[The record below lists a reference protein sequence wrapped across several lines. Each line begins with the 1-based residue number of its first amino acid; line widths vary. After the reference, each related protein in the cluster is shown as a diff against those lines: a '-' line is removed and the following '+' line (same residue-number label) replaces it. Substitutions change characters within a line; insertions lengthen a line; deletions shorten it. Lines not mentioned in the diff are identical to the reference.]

1 MKTIIVSHGGTLF
14 VLHQIWLGAE
24 IHECKFNRS
33 GTVAFLNI
41 DENGEK
47 VLQFTN

>member
-1 MKTIIVSHGGTLF
+1 MKTIIVSHGGTLS

-24 IHECKFNRS
+24 IHYCKFNSS
-33 GTVAFLNI
+33 GTVVVMEMNE
-41 DENGEK
+41 DGEK